1 MAERQRKV
9 RIGPL
14 DTVGGVVSEMAKVYR
29 QARREELDV
38 DRARSLVWML
48 GQMRSALELVVIEAR
63 LAKLEDKR

>member
-1 MAERQRKV
+1 
-9 RIGPL
+9 
-14 DTVGGVVSEMAKVYR
+14 MAKVYR

-63 LAKLEDKR
+63 LAKLESTQ